1 MNSKSFNPML
11 KNKVAIVTG
20 SGHLG
25 NEIIKALNNCGVKV
39 MSLDVK
45 KSSKIGEFS
54 FEYCDISKKKELE
67 KSINL
72 CIKKF
77 KN

>member
-1 MNSKSFNPML
+1 MNSNFFNPML
-11 KNKVAIVTG
+11 QNKVAIVTGG

-39 MSLDVK
+39 MSLDVI
-45 KSSKIGEFS
+45 KSQRKLGNNFH
-54 FEYCDISKKKELE
+54 FEYCDISKKN
-67 KSINL
+67 IQ
-72 CIKKF
+72 